1 VEEITMGAKSFE
13 DLIVWQKADA
23 IATQIDDLTAAFP
36 AKERYRLSDQMRTAA
51 SSIPANIA
59 EGFGRWSPRDQ
70 AHFYEIAKSS
80 GNELKVHVMRAVDL
94 GYCDDVLE
102 LAFMLVEVCAMLYV
116 LRKKVLARG

>member
-1 VEEITMGAKSFE
+1 MGAKSFE

-23 IATQIDDLTAAFP
+23 LSAEIDQLTSNFP
-36 AKERYRLSDQMRTAA
+36 MKELYGLADQMRGAA

-94 GYCDDVLE
+94 GYCDDVFE
-102 LAFMLVEVCAMLYV
+102 LAFLLDEVCAMLYS
-116 LRKKVLARG
+116 LRKKVLSRGG

>member
-1 VEEITMGAKSFE
+1 MGAKSFE

-23 IATQIDDLTAAFP
+23 ISTQIDDLTATFP
-36 AKERYRLSDQMRTAA
+36 AKELYRLADQMWAAA

-94 GYCDDVLE
+94 GYCDEVLE
-102 LAFMLVEVCAMLYV
+102 LAFMLDEVCAMLYV